1 MMHFSLKQHMK
12 YKEDAAFIKGK
23 LAQNYS
29 ENILMQNEAKYFFV
43 KQNLYFPCILCNT
56 KLLSPVSKALV
67 IASFLVR
74 TRSSKDN
81 ISSRFVH

>member
-43 KQNLYFPCILCNT
+43 KQNLYFPLKPFT
-56 KLLSPVSKALV
+56 
-67 IASFLVR
+67 FL
-74 TRSSKDN
+74 
-81 ISSRFVH
+81 